1 MRSAERGCGDENTL
15 LDLNTQTFYPTN
27 IAPEA
32 YMYVA
37 NAGGK
42 THWEQVEYLLPN
54 KWRCSDTLF
63 VVAGCHY
70 GDENLIVY
78 DATYNSSIKEGKSKQ
93 CLVPTARYKIIM
105 RTKAGNTKKKINEC
119 TADEVMAIGFWFP
132 QNPNFDG
139 KTYVIRP
146 LSEFIYSVSEIEK
159 MTGGTFNFFPSAPE
173 GVKDS
178 YNIADWPGLSD
189 LCKNQ

>member
-1 MRSAERGCGDENTL
+1 M
-15 LDLNTQTFYPTN
+15 TQHT
-27 IAPEA
+27 A
-32 YMYVA
+32 
-37 NAGGK
+37 
-42 THWEQVEYLLPN
+42 PN
-54 KWRCSDTLF
+54 KTD
-63 VVAGCHY
+63 
-70 GDENLIVY
+70 
-78 DATYNSSIKEGKSKQ
+78 GKSKQ

-139 KTYVIRP
+139 TYEIRP
-146 LSEFIYSVSEIEK
+146 LSEFIYSVSEIEQ